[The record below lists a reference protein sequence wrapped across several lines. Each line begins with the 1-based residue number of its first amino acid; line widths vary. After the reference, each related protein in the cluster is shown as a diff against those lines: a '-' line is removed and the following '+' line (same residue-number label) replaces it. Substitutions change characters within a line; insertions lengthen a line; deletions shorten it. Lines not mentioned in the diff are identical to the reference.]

1 MRQFVL
7 AVPPDRNGAATL
19 GDRDYRYLAQVL
31 RKTAGDRLE
40 VRLPDGSLALMRID
54 RLDRNAKSV
63 RLVLERESGTAV
75 ADGASGLAAADG
87 AASSAGVMP
96 RSAGDSMPAI
106 PEAPE
111 GFPQLI
117 LFQWILKGPR
127 MDQVVRQATET
138 GVSLIIPV
146 AGERCLSSEADNVG
160 GGKTGRWDRI
170 VREALQQSGSPVAT
184 RVLPPVAPAA
194 LGDLWRSLAGPES
207 AALVL
212 TEAPLARRS
221 LHEYLGTVSGPTA
234 IAVGPEGGMTAREL
248 ALLDEAGFACVHF
261 KTNILRAETAA
272 LYGIAAVQ
280 STLLESGNWQLK
292 ESNS

>member
-7 AVPPDRNGAATL
+7 AVPPDRNGSATL
-19 GDRDYRYLAQVL
+19 AERDYRYLAQVL
-31 RKTAGDRLE
+31 RKTAGDRIE
-40 VRLPDGSLALMRID
+40 VRLPDGTLALMRIA
-54 RLDRNAKSV
+54 RLDRNAKTVS
-63 RLVLERESGTAV
+63 LVLENVAV
-75 ADGASGLAAADG
+75 SAGFSPGSDNAAGSGLAVG
-87 AASSAGVMP
+87 S
-96 RSAGDSMPAI
+96 SMPAI
-106 PEAPE
+106 PEVPE
-111 GFPQLI
+111 GFPPLI

-138 GVSLIIPV
+138 GVSLIVPV

-170 VREALQQSGSPVAT
+170 VREALQQSGSPVVT
-184 RVLPPVAPAA
+184 RVLPPIAPAA
-194 LGDLWRSLAGPES
+194 LGDLWRSLAGPRS

-221 LHEYLGTVSGPTA
+221 LHEYLDTVSGPTA

-248 ALLDEAGFACVHF
+248 ALLEEAGFACVHF

-280 STLLESGNWQLK
+280 ATLLESGNWQLK

>member
-19 GDRDYRYLAQVL
+19 AERDYRYLAQVL
-31 RKTAGDRLE
+31 RKTAGDRIE
-40 VRLPDGSLALMRID
+40 VRLPDGTLALMRID

-63 RLVLERESGTAV
+63 KLVLEPGSAGSGSLSG
-75 ADGASGLAAADG
+75 ADRAPAAAL
-87 AASSAGVMP
+87 
-96 RSAGDSMPAI
+96 SAGDSMPATGEV
-106 PEAPE
+106 PD

-138 GVSLIIPV
+138 GVSLIVPV

-194 LGDLWRSLAGPES
+194 LGELWRSLSGSES
-207 AALVL
+207 RALVL

-221 LHEYLGTVSGPTA
+221 LHEYLDTVSGPTA
-234 IAVGPEGGMTAREL
+234 IAVGPEGGMTAREI
-248 ALLDEAGFACVHF
+248 ALLEEAGFACVHF

-292 ESNS
+292 ELNS